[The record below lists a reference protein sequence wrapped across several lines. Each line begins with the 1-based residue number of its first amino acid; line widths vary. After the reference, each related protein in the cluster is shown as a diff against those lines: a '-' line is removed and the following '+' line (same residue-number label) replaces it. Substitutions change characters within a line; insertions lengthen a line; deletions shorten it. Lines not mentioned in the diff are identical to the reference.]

1 MSTTWCFVGL
11 LAGREISLAL
21 RSASV
26 KTVAKA
32 FYMSGKDL
40 SSVILGFLI
49 SLAVGAGGNEYVVES
64 INQFVSGSKG
74 AQGNKYKDGNN
85 VC

>member
-1 MSTTWCFVGL
+1 VLFVFKIASNIPMSTTWCFVGL

-21 RSASV
+21 RSASD
-26 KTVAKA
+26 KTVAQA

-64 INQFVSGSKG
+64 INQFVSGSK
-74 AQGNKYKDGNN
+74 
-85 VC
+85 